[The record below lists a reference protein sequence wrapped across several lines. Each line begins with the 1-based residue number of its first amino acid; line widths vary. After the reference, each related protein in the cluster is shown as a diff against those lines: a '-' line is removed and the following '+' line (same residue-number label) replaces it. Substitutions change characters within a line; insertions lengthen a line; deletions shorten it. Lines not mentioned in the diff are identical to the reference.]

1 MRRLA
6 SVFVASSR
14 RSDKSDAPPSSFS
27 SAADDTS
34 QPRLVHKKSSLR
46 VFPSLSRKHLSSIGP
61 PSPPPLVAGD
71 LANSSS
77 SSSSGSTTLRTP
89 DDDGL
94 PRTPSKKGS
103 WKSWLGGKNAAV
115 SDHPEG
121 HHSPPWQSSPNALR
135 PPKSSSNEMDDA
147 SSQSDDPYG
156 NTDDIHTPS
165 YSPQQMATARANAR
179 TIIMNSLVHEP
190 TSPPLFQSSDAIS
203 FPRSSNSS
211 RRLRRRETLES
222 ELHKKSLLARLA
234 RLSPSAESQI
244 APLASKSVV
253 PKPQNHRNFQ
263 DDIFP
268 LADSVSFYS
277 SGLENWVSRP
287 CFEDRLQLWT
297 RSDSGE
303 IIRTRI
309 PGSHLGVAALEFSE
323 SLELLAG
330 ALPESDEDVE
340 AEIAF
345 VPALDF
351 TLPPLTLSGY
361 IPSSLIMDAQISAC
375 RSRSSCDSNDR
386 IGVGA
391 TVPPTIPVTVQ
402 RFTLQIVTFTSA

>member
-14 RSDKSDAPPSSFS
+14 RSDKSDVPSS
-27 SAADDTS
+27 ADDDTS
-34 QPRLVHKKSSLR
+34 RPRLVQKKSR
-46 VFPSLSRKHLSSIGP
+46 VFTSLSRKHLSSIDP
-61 PSPPPLVAGD
+61 PSLPPLVASD

-103 WKSWLGGKNAAV
+103 WKSWLGGRNAAV

-121 HHSPPWQSSPNALR
+121 HHSPPWQSSQKVHPS
-135 PPKSSSNEMDDA
+135 KSGSNETDDA

-165 YSPQQMATARANAR
+165 YSPQQMASARANAR
-179 TIIMNSLVHEP
+179 TMIMNSLVHES

-203 FPRSSNSS
+203 FPRSCHNSQ
-211 RRLRRRETLES
+211 RLRRRATLES

-234 RLSPSAESQI
+234 RLSPSAESSI
-244 APLASKSVV
+244 APLASKSIFS
-253 PKPQNHRNFQ
+253 KPQSHRNFQ
-263 DDIFP
+263 DDVFP
-268 LADSVSFYS
+268 VADSVSFYS

-287 CFEDRLQLWT
+287 CFEERLQLWT

-330 ALPESDEDVE
+330 TLPESDEDVE
-340 AEIAF
+340 ADITF
-345 VPALDF
+345 DPALEF
-351 TLPPLTLSGY
+351 ALPPLTLSGC
-361 IPSSLIMDAQISAC
+361 IPSRDIMDAQISAR
-375 RSRSSCDSNDR
+375 RSRSSCDSNER
-386 IGVGA
+386 VGG
-391 TVPPTIPVTVQ
+391 
-402 RFTLQIVTFTSA
+402 

>member
-1 MRRLA
+1 
-6 SVFVASSR
+6 
-14 RSDKSDAPPSSFS
+14 
-27 SAADDTS
+27 
-34 QPRLVHKKSSLR
+34 
-46 VFPSLSRKHLSSIGP
+46 
-61 PSPPPLVAGD
+61 
-71 LANSSS
+71 
-77 SSSSGSTTLRTP
+77 
-89 DDDGL
+89 
-94 PRTPSKKGS
+94 
-103 WKSWLGGKNAAV
+103 
-115 SDHPEG
+115 
-121 HHSPPWQSSPNALR
+121 
-135 PPKSSSNEMDDA
+135 
-147 SSQSDDPYG
+147 
-156 NTDDIHTPS
+156 
-165 YSPQQMATARANAR
+165 MATARANAR

-190 TSPPLFQSSDAIS
+190 TSPPLFQSPDAIS

-361 IPSSLIMDAQISAC
+361 IPLSLIMDAQISAC
-375 RSRSSCDSNDR
+375 RS
-386 IGVGA
+386 
-391 TVPPTIPVTVQ
+391 
-402 RFTLQIVTFTSA
+402 